1 MARVWSPLPF
11 QTYKIL
17 LINSFHT
24 HTEEEW
30 QSPAFTPGRLSTS
43 LLSTRVST
51 GHAGQATGVR
61 DKGEPPSGDLST
73 PTRASA
79 RTYTHTH
86 HLWLPF
92 CQVHNCGIT
101 LPPLTPPDV
110 VGYSTCRCECRCEW
124 CACLACYI
132 LIFNLISNCNK
143 MAAASPSFQLTT
155 TAATLS
161 FHGFPLALRAD
172 RTQSWPPVSD
182 IL

>member
-1 MARVWSPLPF
+1 MAEPSFYPRS
-11 QTYKIL
+11 
-17 LINSFHT
+17 SFHVPPVHPCIYWT
-24 HTEEEW
+24 RRAGNW
-30 QSPAFTPGRLSTS
+30 RPGQ
-43 LLSTRVST
+43 
-51 GHAGQATGVR
+51 G
-61 DKGEPPSGDLST
+61 
-73 PTRASA
+73 RASIWRPFNPNA
-79 RTYTHTH
+79 CKRAHIHTYTHTH

-124 CACLACYI
+124 CVCLACCI
-132 LIFNLISNCNK
+132 LIFNFISNCNK

-161 FHGFPLALRAD
+161 FHGLPLALRAD